1 MTIRILS
8 FLIVAFVF
16 TAAAFNSSAHGQTL
30 DELCTSEQCHDLVK
44 GFERY
49 AQHGNTHSMV
59 FLALAYANGEVV
71 EQDHRKASMWIR
83 ESVRL
88 RSPLGA
94 YVKAQWRRQGFVFEQ
109 DEERAEWLIDRA
121 IAGGFSVAMYDRAV
135 RLLHDPER
143 MQEGA
148 DLLEEAVDLGLPDA
162 RYLFALLL
170 EHGEV
175 YEQDLV
181 TAGLL
186 YRELAV
192 EGFRDSRQR
201 LETVI
206 GQVERSSAEDVQTIV
221 AQLRAYDDMEVI
233 TVYGRYGSFDDHLAA
248 INASVRDRFYQK
260 PTGTRMRRARP
271 CEETVGCRVVFSR
284 DSGDVPFTTLAGA
297 LGLPNGM

>member
-1 MTIRILS
+1 MKTR
-8 FLIVAFVF
+8 FLGLLFVAAVF
-16 TAAAFNSSAHGQTL
+16 TAGTFNTSAQGQTL
-30 DELCTSEQCHDLVK
+30 NELCTAAEWQDFVK

-94 YVKAQWRRQGFVFEQ
+94 YVKAQWLRQGFVFEQ

-121 IAGGFSVAMYDRAV
+121 IAGGFAVAMYDRAV

-148 DLLEEAVDLGLPDA
+148 DLLEEAADLGLPNA

-181 TAGLL
+181 TAG
-186 YRELAV
+186 A
-192 EGFRDSRQR
+192 S
-201 LETVI
+201 
-206 GQVERSSAEDVQTIV
+206 
-221 AQLRAYDDMEVI
+221 
-233 TVYGRYGSFDDHLAA
+233 
-248 INASVRDRFYQK
+248 INASVRDRFQQK